1 VLEQQLELEQLLVA
15 ATAVK
20 AHSAAFLVCQV
31 EEAQQDQRAA
41 DLAAFL
47 VFLLV
52 GKQQLLVLVLAA
64 DSSRSMVC
72 LLVVGL
78 KMQCSKS
85 YTRKAAL
92 LVALDRHSSEVDCT
106 EHAI

>member
-1 VLEQQLELEQLLVA
+1 
-15 ATAVK
+15 
-20 AHSAAFLVCQV
+20 V
-31 EEAQQDQRAA
+31 EEAQQEQQEAA

-47 VFLLV
+47 VSLLV
-52 GKQQLLVLVLAA
+52 GKQQLLMLVLAA

-78 KMQCSKS
+78 KMQCCKS

-92 LVALDRHSSEVDCT
+92 QVALDRHSRDADCT
-106 EHAI
+106 EHAKRSW